1 MTGLQCTPFAG
12 YRIYRPEPACFKKK
26 CPEPAPCM
34 GSMREISIPG
44 KKIGYITTVIQLPF
58 HVYRVNKT
66 G

>member
-1 MTGLQCTPFAG
+1 
-12 YRIYRPEPACFKKK
+12 
-26 CPEPAPCM
+26 M